1 MNSIGTYIIITLYIT
16 KIAENWRI
24 RGERVLKYCYKNTRN
39 RRGFTLVELM
49 VVLAV
54 SAVLAA
60 LVGGGLIAYVRLAR
74 FQKNESNARAMFQT
88 AQLAVTQL
96 EMAGEKER
104 FAEQV
109 GATGRNGHITKP
121 LNGDMSAEQTAAL
134 NTRIYA
140 LYFDK
145 GTTPAE
151 GSAEATLLNYIKD
164 YVSDESFTDAS
175 FCIEI
180 DGSTGQV
187 FSAFYD
193 SRAEA
198 LRFADNAGNTAC
210 TTLDDRSYTHRRSE
224 TLVGYYCAEDTVN
237 VVNLQQT
244 KLRVRNLHLTNS
256 ETLTLSWGGN
266 SKSYETDTRY
276 TVEIYKDG
284 TEEKLFSVVVTK
296 PAGTQATLPVTFY
309 DEHGTEKETVDYA
322 FPISYSNSNFIL
334 TLDAMNDA
342 AILQATTDEEEVAK
356 SELFSITRFIPNA
369 TDICA
374 KVTASPRAD
383 SVTPYSDSETEQSN
397 TENSHFGKL
406 SGYTATLQY
415 FRHLYNLR
423 WYKGETVLTAEL
435 AKDLDWLSG
444 APVVY
449 CVDGPKAA
457 AKTPSADSPVAWPSL
472 LELKENVTLDGNRHT
487 ITGLQ
492 LRGASV
498 AEKGCRYIGLVGE
511 NSGTIKNLT
520 LADPDVLVN
529 VTAERTANANT
540 VAAGGLNL
548 ALLDKNDHDS
558 DYRDNVRAVG
568 ALCGVST
575 GTVKNC
581 TVKRSKNRTATAR
594 VAASLAFDDE
604 TVVYTR
610 EKDAHGNIEKEPLG
624 IGGLIGSAVPAEN
637 ATLKD
642 LTADSSVTV
651 AGLWVDNGTKAA
663 ADTDPEQAEHTR
675 YTTAGETGI
684 DRAIGVGGVFGVLS
698 LQQNCTVRTLN
709 NAADV
714 YGNVCTGGI
723 AGNICGK
730 SGTQP
735 TLNNLN
741 NTGSVNALAGYQ
753 GYTKGQSLVLGQ
765 FFGGVAGMM
774 QNAAL
779 QGSSSGARSGLS
791 ESDIRALIL
800 QGYNEDRSLN
810 ANSPLQG
817 DFVGGLVGFGG
828 HVTIT
833 GCQTRSGYVL
843 GNTFVGGLVGGLSR
857 RTVWSDSS
865 TNNSHVFGHRYVGGV
880 ASVNSQGSQIS
891 NMTNT
896 GMTAAFGEGAAYV
909 GGIVGLNAGTLTDCT
924 AAVSTNTATNAS
936 RVALLAAMANDHYAN
951 LVGGVAGYNMGKI
964 TWTQSTAVSVLLNGG
979 SLVGGVVGFNDSGAV
994 LALQNDATLT
1004 VGGRI
1009 VAAGDAAG
1017 GLAGMNCAASL
1028 PAVTVKA
1035 ELISGQYCV
1044 GGVVGANLPAADLA
1058 VSGLCT
1064 DGGGNSLQ
1072 AEALAGGIIGY
1083 NRVIAAKPDEQ
1094 NVCARALSL
1103 LPTVTVNND
1112 IATVTPGAGAT
1123 EGTAVVTLSGSNNTV
1138 NVTADAYVGGVVGY
1152 NDKDTK
1158 LTVDNAQNGAA
1169 NSVDKG
1175 ILRSGGSLQATYT
1188 KGSVTVNGNM
1198 AGGII
1203 GYAGPNTALQN
1214 CHNYAGVFHT
1224 SLVGGIAGFNLGT
1237 IQNSALHSN
1246 LGTVQGQYKGIG
1258 GIAGVNAGAIQ
1269 NSLPQ
1274 NAAVNGGQY
1283 VGGVAGINTG
1293 TVSGLNGSAAVRGM
1307 TEVGGAVGENY
1318 GTVETVAALNATVT
1332 ATGDYA
1338 GGLAGKNI
1346 GTGTLQTAAV
1356 SGSVQAANYAGG
1368 LAGQNAQNAKITD
1381 AETKSDL
1388 SVRASGQY
1396 AGGAA
1401 GQNEGTVTGGSY
1413 QGTVYAAADFAGGVA
1428 GENNGTIQN
1437 AAASAKVTCENGQAG
1452 GVAAVNNQTISGG
1465 TVQNC
1470 TVKGGTANLGAVAAV
1485 NSKGGVIKGI
1495 ELKSNITLQGGASV
1509 VGGVAGVNLGTI
1521 GGKDDADRCKVEG
1534 NALTLSL
1541 TAADITFGGA
1551 AGQNDKDAIIN
1562 NVQVA
1567 LNVTRNLEKYR
1578 TLGGVAGN
1586 NNGTLKNCV
1595 FTAGQLGEAVKAS
1608 APATTGA
1615 AKVGDAF
1622 GGMAGVNNGKVEDC
1636 YVKSITLN
1644 VLGESNVEASQDVET
1659 KLNSSSHVGGLV
1671 GRNTE
1676 TGTIKTSFIGT
1687 DGSTAANG
1695 SAVIAKFGFVGGV
1708 AGSNAGTIESCGGHG
1723 TAAAVT
1729 KMETWLT
1736 PDANGDKYTGIN
1748 AMVSDLQYEDYYWIK
1763 GKSANT
1769 DFLALRGVDTAS
1781 ASSGNSQYT
1790 TVYTSGL
1797 AQNQLLVALRGS
1809 ATQYLQR
1816 AAGYLGGIT
1825 GFNTDTG
1832 SLSET
1837 ATGKWFVYCDNGDV
1851 DNAVVG
1857 GMIGQ
1862 NESDQDMS
1870 DLLNCAAVRRFQRTK
1885 NSGDDRN
1892 SGSNSDGGDVYVGG
1906 IIGVQQNRS
1915 GDSWKLRN
1923 VVNYG
1928 SVFNSNSNYIGG
1940 VIAYWVDNG
1949 GTLENC
1955 FNFGTLSTNFNAG
1968 LSQSR
1973 GTVGGIVAMFD
1984 KPVAGGTTNIVSC
1997 QNHGDIKGFGGKA
2010 KMAND
2015 TGGILGKISMKKTD
2029 DYMLLNIS
2037 DCVNGN
2043 ITMQATSMTAGIMGW
2058 LGPWDN
2064 NVYNSQTRIQ
2074 NVEVRID
2081 RCRNY
2086 CVKMDAGNFRVGII
2100 GNRGAGGTT
2109 SGKTVIT
2116 NCFSLFDSSGSTA
2129 IAYIRPIA
2137 DGESVE
2143 VDVNQPNF
2151 FMDKHSFGL
2160 LHETFK
2166 ADPAVLEYLQADAV
2180 NTNGT
2185 TTSYWEANN
2194 DNTAYNKSNVTL
2206 GYRLYAGKNLTTGRY
2221 FAARMEQG
2229 TRLKDITARSSYI
2242 QGSNAENNRDTGSQF
2257 IVKDDGETKQADVL
2271 FTFAESGKKDKV
2283 NEKTMSATQPD
2294 YLDITDDAIQDYY
2307 KYVLDKAY
2315 SLENAKVKDIQ
2326 SVRSDETT
2334 GATTVYGR
2342 YVVTW
2347 AAVPGASYYKV
2358 TVKVWDEDKKSYLP
2372 TDDLPAAAVY
2382 TNRYTFDGLEEYQ
2395 GKKYKVEVQPCNT
2408 TQGKV
2413 TESENAFTFAKTLPT
2428 PQMEVRVFDDIIKM
2442 YVKNID
2448 DYAQIKEDWAITP
2461 SMIGGGWNWSVKYDN
2476 NHFKAQESSNNGKG
2490 YIGLF
2495 SNTTAR
2501 TFPLRASAKT
2511 TQQPSV
2517 EWMQSAQYNVQTY
2530 VPSGNFGGLGTLTMS
2545 NPILT
2550 GITADELTI
2559 ATDLSISGQTYN
2571 PKYRIMLQGKCR
2583 DSSATSVSGQSLKD
2597 QFVTL
2602 QAVETVLSGSVT
2614 HVTFTDLPDYALTEY
2629 YEWRI
2634 LAAPINT
2641 GMGDAVC
2648 RWQYQKGANEYHSSR
2663 EYVRETDGTY
2673 TEYSMSTLYDI
2684 NKYACT
2690 AQKPL
2695 ALKVLPAPVLADT
2708 ANYTLDDNNLLYT
2721 FTWKNVDD
2729 ASDYTYKLYGVT
2741 GDGAEQ
2747 QIELPAEAVE
2757 PTADGT
2763 TGQKLTVRVDKLKN
2777 GASDWHYDTVR
2788 LYVTGVPN
2796 AAGAVGAT
2804 ASKDYTGICTRL
2816 TQPGAPD
2823 SILLTDRDDAEALRY
2838 QITWA
2843 GIADSAL
2850 NGYTLTLEY
2859 KAGENWIFGETL
2871 ETQDTNAQL
2880 TADLEK
2886 YLGKTLR
2893 LRVVAVAA
2901 TGGTVL
2907 QSPYSAYSSEFTV
2920 ATRVASPAATAVQ
2933 FADDKPTQQT
2943 FLSGMEIRF
2952 TVGDTAPSHYVTGY
2966 LFQNETDYTAVK
2978 EKADA
2983 WQNESDPT
2991 AKAAALTA
2999 LQTALQN
3006 ALNDKDTAVCL
3017 VTQESVRTTGL
3028 PAETTADGA
3037 GSKVSF
3043 TLTPELFTMQ
3053 PQYGDWYLLPAV
3065 RTMADGETN
3074 ASSLW
3079 TYYTENAVRVPR
3091 IKLDTPDA
3099 TRVSY
3104 AFTGMARISDTTD
3117 FTTSAESEM
3126 SVKRIAV
3133 EWHADNLYTTADGKT
3148 NTLLANTYTVSV
3160 APKDG
3165 GTPYTLRVTV
3175 QAADKYETDAD
3186 GNTVMDADGNPVV
3199 ETARG
3204 AVTKV
3209 EKSVDS
3215 GATYFEIPS
3224 ENGSWDVSVTQET
3237 DTDGKL
3243 VLKPHPVTLTGKLL
3257 MADNSLRYYQMD
3269 AVPLLQYDAENR
3281 IYRLVLPDLAE
3292 LVYGND
3298 SVLQQFTNTVQ
3309 VTAQGVN
3316 GFAPVQD
3323 SDPKVLT
3330 RDEAGT

>member
-96 EMAGEKER
+96 EMAGKKEQ

-109 GATGRNGHITKP
+109 GATGRNGHITQA
-121 LNGDMSAEQTAAL
+121 LNEDMSAEQTAAL

-164 YVSDESFTDAS
+164 YISDESFTDAS

-284 TEEKLFSVVVTK
+284 TDEKLFSVVVTK

-309 DEHGTEKETVDYA
+309 NADGTEKETVDYA

-342 AILQATTDEEEVAK
+342 AILQATTNEEEIAK

-406 SGYTATLQY
+406 SDNTATLQY

-449 CVDGPKAA
+449 CVDGTKAA

-548 ALLDKNDHDS
+548 ALLDKNDRDS

-575 GTVKNC
+575 GTVENC

-594 VAASLAFDDE
+594 VAASLAFDD
-604 TVVYTR
+604 TTTTYTR
-610 EKDAHGNIEKEPLG
+610 DKDAGGKIEKEPLG
-624 IGGLIGSAVPAEN
+624 VGGLIGSAVPAEN

-663 ADTDPEQAEHTR
+663 ADTDPEQTEHTR

-698 LQQNCTVRTLN
+698 LQQNCTVSTLN

-714 YGNVCTGGI
+714 YGNVCTGGV
-723 AGNICGK
+723 AGNICGQ
-730 SGTQP
+730 SANAT

-774 QNAAL
+774 QNAEL
-779 QGSSSGARSGLS
+779 HSSSSGARSGLS

-800 QGYNEDRSLN
+800 QGYNEERSLN

-833 GCQTRSGYVL
+833 GCRTRSGYVL

-857 RTVWSDSS
+857 ETVWSDSS

-936 RVALLAAMANDHYAN
+936 RVALLAAMANGHYAN
-951 LVGGVAGYNMGKI
+951 LVGGVAGYNMGEI
-964 TWTQSTAVSVLLNGG
+964 TWTQSAAVSVLLDGG

-994 LALQNDATLT
+994 LTLQPGAALT

-1044 GGVVGANLPAADLA
+1044 GGVVGANLPAADLT

-1072 AEALAGGIIGY
+1072 AKALAGGIIGY

-1094 NVCARALSL
+1094 NVCTRALSL
-1103 LPTVTVNND
+1103 LPTVTVEND

-1123 EGTAVVTLSGSNNTV
+1123 EGTAVVTLKNSNNTV

-1152 NDKDTK
+1152 NDNDTK

-1175 ILRSGGSLQATYT
+1175 ILRSGGSLQATYS

-1203 GYAGPNTALQN
+1203 GYAGASTTLQN

-1224 SLVGGIAGFNLGT
+1224 SLVGGIAGFNVGT
-1237 IQNSALHSN
+1237 IQDSALHSN
-1246 LGTVQGQYKGIG
+1246 LGTVQSQYKGIG
-1258 GIAGVNAGAIQ
+1258 GIAGVNAGSIQ

-1293 TVSGLNGSAAVRGM
+1293 KVSGLNGSAAVRGM
-1307 TEVGGAVGENY
+1307 TEVGGAVGANY
-1318 GTVETVAALNATVT
+1318 GTVEAVAALDATVT

-1381 AETKSDL
+1381 ANTDGTL
-1388 SVRASGQY
+1388 SVRASGKY

-1401 GQNEGTVTGGSY
+1401 GQNEGTVTRGSY
-1413 QGTVYAAADFAGGVA
+1413 KGTVYAAADFAGGVA

-1437 AAASAKVTCENGQAG
+1437 AAASARVTCENGQAG

-1509 VGGVAGVNLGTI
+1509 VGGVAGVNRGTI
-1521 GGKDDADRCKVEG
+1521 GGDNADRCMVAG
-1534 NALTLSL
+1534 DALTLSL
-1541 TAADITFGGA
+1541 TAADITLGGA

-1567 LNVTRNLEKYR
+1567 LNVTQKLEKYR

-1595 FTAGQLGEAVKAS
+1595 FTAGQLGEDVEPD

-1636 YVKSITLN
+1636 YVQSITLN

-1676 TGTIKTSFIGT
+1676 TGMIKTSFIGT
-1687 DGSTAANG
+1687 DGSTAADG

-1708 AGSNAGTIESCGGHG
+1708 AGSNAGTIEGCGGHG

-1729 KMETWLT
+1729 QIKTWI
-1736 PDANGDKYTGIN
+1736 DGGDTDIDTMITKLKYTYKDPTSLDN
-1748 AMVSDLQYEDYYWIK
+1748 SFND
-1763 GKSANT
+1763 
-1769 DFLALRGVDTAS
+1769 LRGVDTVKDGS
-1781 ASSGNSQYT
+1781 YT
-1790 TVYTSGL
+1790 DVYDAAKGL
-1797 AQNQLLVALRGS
+1797 AKNQLLVALRGETTAGKRS
-1809 ATQYLQR
+1809 
-1816 AAGYLGGIT
+1816 AGYLGGIT

-1851 DNAVVG
+1851 DNAAVG

-1862 NESDQDMS
+1862 NESDQGMS
-1870 DLLNCAAVRRFQRTK
+1870 NLLNCAAVRRFYRFDNTNDDDNANNQRLKPTQETA
-1885 NSGDDRN
+1885 
-1892 SGSNSDGGDVYVGG
+1892 VGG
-1906 IIGVQQNRS
+1906 VIGVQQNRT
-1915 GDSWKLRN
+1915 GDRWSLTN

-1928 SVFNSNSNYIGG
+1928 TVYNSRSNRMAG
-1940 VIAYWVDNG
+1940 VICLWLDNG

-1955 FNFGTLSTNFNAG
+1955 FNFGTLYANANDG
-1968 LSQSR
+1968 SSS
-1973 GTVGGIVAMFD
+1973 GTAGGIVAKFD
-1984 KPVAGGTTNIVSC
+1984 KPVAGGTTNIVRC
-1997 QNHGDIKGFGGKA
+1997 QSQGDIWWVNKKT
-2010 KMAND
+2010 AND
-2015 TGGILGKISMKKTD
+2015 VGGILGSINMKKADDYLIVNISECVVGDISMAA
-2029 DYMLLNIS
+2029 NSQI
-2037 DCVNGN
+2037 
-2043 ITMQATSMTAGIMGW
+2043 AGMIGW
-2058 LGPWDN
+2058 IGPWEKGTIHN
-2064 NVYNSQTRIQ
+2064 AHVN
-2074 NVEVRID
+2074 ID

-2086 CVKMDAGNFRVGII
+2086 CTTMETDKNPLHGPNETGSGNKIGIA
-2100 GNRGAGGTT
+2100 GNRGAGGETT
-2109 SGKTVIT
+2109 APTTIT
-2116 NCFSLFDSSGSTA
+2116 GCFVLYDGNDSKFA
-2129 IAYIRPIA
+2129 IAYNL
-2137 DGESVE
+2137 
-2143 VDVNQPNF
+2143 VNENIKTYETDNSLTPNF
-2151 FMDKHSFGL
+2151 YMDKYSFNATDGSTRLNGL
-2160 LHETFK
+2160 ENLYENKTVSGWTYTNER
-2166 ADPAVLEYLQADAV
+2166 DPA
-2180 NTNGT
+2180 
-2185 TTSYWEANN
+2185 
-2194 DNTAYNKSNVTL
+2194 NTAQSGDIY
-2206 GYRLYAGKNLTTGRY
+2206 GYRLFAGVNKTADKF
-2221 FAARMEQG
+2221 FAAQVPATTPENINGWSTYLKSITPQSSYIDTKTNLIKNMNTNNAEG
-2229 TRLKDITARSSYI
+2229 KLLFTFTNKDTNANPTLKDIT
-2242 QGSNAENNRDTGSQF
+2242 D
-2257 IVKDDGETKQADVL
+2257 ADVRA
-2271 FTFAESGKKDKV
+2271 FYTQMDKD
-2283 NEKTMSATQPD
+2283 NSIA
-2294 YLDITDDAIQDYY
+2294 
-2307 KYVLDKAY
+2307 DKD
-2315 SLENAKVKDIQ
+2315 VTDIQ
-2326 SVRSDETT
+2326 VSRSDDTT

-2347 AAVPGASYYKV
+2347 DAVPGASYYKV

-2413 TESENAFTFAKTLPT
+2413 TESVDEFTFAKTLPT
-2428 PQMEVRVFDDIIKM
+2428 PQIKL
-2442 YVKNID
+2442 YTKENWVGFYLENLD
-2448 DYAQIKEDWAITP
+2448 DYNGVNEDWEIEVTISGSGRFNTTIRKKKSDFTVTNSGKGWINQYSSDFRGLTP
-2461 SMIGGGWNWSVKYDN
+2461 TFRASVKTVNKSED
-2476 NHFKAQESSNNGKG
+2476 
-2490 YIGLF
+2490 
-2495 SNTTAR
+2495 
-2501 TFPLRASAKT
+2501 
-2511 TQQPSV
+2511 
-2517 EWMQSAQYNVQTY
+2517 WMQSARYNVESYIPQTNY
-2530 VPSGNFGGLGTLTMS
+2530 TDLGNLSITNFAVTGTSTQNLA
-2545 NPILT
+2545 ID
-2550 GITADELTI
+2550 A
-2559 ATDLSISGQTYN
+2559 DLSITGQKYN
-2571 PKYRIMLQGKCR
+2571 PKYRIMLQGRCK
-2583 DSSATSVSGQSLKD
+2583 DSSATSVSGQNLNGKY
-2597 QFVTL
+2597 VTL
-2602 QAVETVLSGSVT
+2602 QAVETVLSGSAT

-2629 YEWRI
+2629 YDWRI
-2634 LAAPINT
+2634 VAAPVNS
-2641 GMGDAVC
+2641 GKGDSIC
-2648 RWQYQKGANEYHSSR
+2648 RWRFRTVGDSNSDPI
-2663 EYVRETDGTY
+2663 EYVREVDGNGQVVY
-2673 TEYSMSTLYDI
+2673 TQYAFHSMKTSYVCCKEQRLNLT
-2684 NKYACT
+2684 
-2690 AQKPL
+2690 
-2695 ALKVLPAPVLADT
+2695 VLPAPVLGA
-2708 ANYTLDDNNLLYT
+2708 ANDTLDDNNLLYT
-2721 FTWKNVDD
+2721 FTWKNVDG
-2729 ASDYTYKLYGVT
+2729 ASGYTYKLYGVT
-2741 GDGAEQ
+2741 ANGAEQ
-2747 QIELPAEAVE
+2747 QIELPTEAVDL
-2757 PTADGT
+2757 TADGT
-2763 TGQKLTVRVDKLKN
+2763 SGQKLTVKVDKLKN

-2788 LYVTGVPN
+2788 LYVTGIP
-2796 AAGAVGAT
+2796 AATGAVGAT
-2804 ASKDYTGICTRL
+2804 ASKDYTDIRTRL

-2823 SILLTDRDDAEALRY
+2823 SILLTDRADAEALRY

-2850 NGYTLTLEY
+2850 NHYALTLEY
-2859 KAGENWIFGETL
+2859 KDGTTWKNGDTL
-2871 ETQDTNAQL
+2871 KTQDTNAQL

-2893 LRVVAVAA
+2893 LRVVAMAA
-2901 TGGTVL
+2901 ADGTVL

-2933 FADDKPTQQT
+2933 FADTKPTQQT
-2943 FLSGMEIRF
+2943 FLSGMKMQF

-2983 WQNESDPT
+2983 WQNASDPT
-2991 AKAAALTA
+2991 AKAAALAA
-2999 LQTALQN
+2999 LQTELQN
-3006 ALNDKDTAVCL
+3006 KLSDKDNAVCL

-3043 TLTPELFTMQ
+3043 TLTPELFAMQ

-3079 TYYTENAVRVPR
+3079 TYYTANAVRVPC

-3104 AFTGMARISDTTD
+3104 AFTGTAHISDTTD

-3175 QAADKYETDAD
+3175 QAADKYETDVD
-3186 GNTVMDADGNPVV
+3186 GNIVMDADGNPVV

-3237 DTDGKL
+3237 DAEGNL
-3243 VLKPHPVTLTGKLL
+3243 VLKSNPVTLTGKLL

-3269 AVPLLQYDAENR
+3269 TVPLLQYDAENR

-3298 SVLQQFTNTVQ
+3298 SALQQFTKTVQ

-3323 SDPKVLT
+3323 SEPAVLT

>member
-1 MNSIGTYIIITLYIT
+1 
-16 KIAENWRI
+16 
-24 RGERVLKYCYKNTRN
+24 
-39 RRGFTLVELM
+39 M
-49 VVLAV
+49 VVLAI
-54 SAVLAA
+54 SAILAA
-60 LVGGGLIAYVRLAR
+60 LVGGGLVGYVRLAR

-96 EMAGEKER
+96 EMAGEKEL

-109 GATGRNGHITKP
+109 GATGRNGHITQA
-121 LNGDMSAEQTAAL
+121 LNEDMTAEQTAAL

-145 GTTPAE
+145 GTAPAA
-151 GSAEATLLNYIKD
+151 GSAEATLLKYIQD

-198 LRFADNAGNTAC
+198 LRFADNAGDTAC

-244 KLRVRNLHLTNS
+244 KLRVRNLHLTDS

-266 SKSYETDTRY
+266 SKSYETDTQY

-284 TEEKLFSVVVTK
+284 TDEKLFSVVVTK

-309 DEHGTEKETVDYA
+309 NADGTEKETVNYTFPLSYA
-322 FPISYSNSNFIL
+322 NSNFIL

-342 AILQATTDEEEVAK
+342 AILQATTDNAEVAK

-383 SVTPYSDSETEQSN
+383 SVTSYSDSETEQSN

-406 SGYTATLQY
+406 SGNTATLQY

-423 WYKGETVLTAEL
+423 WYTGEEKLTAEL

-457 AKTPSADSPVAWPSL
+457 AKTPSADSPVAWPGL
-472 LELKENVTLDGNRHT
+472 PELKENVTLNGKANT

-498 AEKGCRYIGLVGE
+498 AVNGCRYIGLVGE
-511 NSGTIKNLT
+511 NSGTIQNLT

-529 VTAERTANANT
+529 VTAERTANADT

-548 ALLDKNDHDS
+548 ALLDEKDP
-558 DYRDNVRAVG
+558 DYRANVRAVG

-575 GTVKNC
+575 GTVENC

-610 EKDAHGNIEKEPLG
+610 EKDTDGSIEKEPLG
-624 IGGLIGSAVPAEN
+624 VGGLIGSAVPAADKKLQE
-637 ATLKD
+637 

-663 ADTDPEQAEHTR
+663 ANTDPEQAERTRHTQVLP
-675 YTTAGETGI
+675 TASETGI

-698 LQQNCTVRTLN
+698 LQQNCTVSTLY

-730 SGTQP
+730 SADVT

-753 GYTKGQSLVLGQ
+753 GYTQGQSRVLGQ

-779 QGSSSGARSGLS
+779 QNSSSGARSGLS
-791 ESDIRALIL
+791 ESDIKALIL
-800 QGYNEDRSLN
+800 QGYNPDGSLN

-828 HVTIT
+828 HVKLV
-833 GCQTRSGYVL
+833 GCRTRSGYVL

-857 RTVWSDSS
+857 GTVWDDGS

-880 ASVNSQGSQIS
+880 ASVNSQDSQIR

-896 GMTAAFGEGAAYV
+896 GMTAAFGKGAAYV
-909 GGIVGLNAGTLTDCT
+909 GGIVGLNAGTLADCT

-936 RVALLAAMANDHYAN
+936 RVALLDAMAKGCYAD
-951 LVGGVAGYNMGKI
+951 LVGGVAGCNMGKI
-964 TWTQSTAVSVLLNGG
+964 TWTQSAAVSVLLDGG
-979 SLVGGVVGFNDSGAV
+979 SLVGGVVGFNDNDAE
-994 LALQNDATLT
+994 LALQNGAALT

-1009 VAAGDAAG
+1009 VAAGNAAG
-1017 GLAGMNCAASL
+1017 GLAGMNCATNL

-1044 GGVVGANLPAADLA
+1044 GGVVGANLPTADLT

-1072 AEALAGGIIGY
+1072 AKALAGGIIGY
-1083 NRVIAAKPDEQ
+1083 NRVIAAQPGGQ

-1103 LPTVTVNND
+1103 LPTVTVDKD
-1112 IATVTPGAGAT
+1112 IATVTPGTGAET
-1123 EGTAVVTLSGSNNTV
+1123 GTAAVTLNGSSNTV

-1152 NDKDTK
+1152 NDNDTN

-1175 ILRSGGSLQATYT
+1175 ILRGSGSLQATYT
-1188 KGSVTVNGNM
+1188 STGGSVTVNGNM
-1198 AGGII
+1198 AGGIV
-1203 GYAGPNTALQN
+1203 GYAGTNTTLQN

-1224 SLVGGIAGFNLGT
+1224 SLVGGIAGFNVGT
-1237 IQNSALHSN
+1237 IKDSVLHSN
-1246 LGTVQGQYKGIG
+1246 LGTVQGQYTGIG
-1258 GIAGVNAGAIQ
+1258 GIAGVNAGTIQ

-1274 NAAVNGGQY
+1274 NAAVNGGSF

-1293 TVSGLNGSAAVRGM
+1293 TVSRLNGSAAVRGM

-1318 GTVETVAALNATVT
+1318 GTVGADTTLNATVT

-1346 GTGTLQTAAV
+1346 GTLQTAAV
-1356 SGSVQAANYAGG
+1356 SGRVQAANYAGG
-1368 LAGQNAQNAKITD
+1368 LAGHNAKDAAIND
-1381 AETKSDL
+1381 AETENTL
-1388 SVRASGQY
+1388 SVRASGRY

-1401 GQNEGTVTGGSY
+1401 GQNAGTVTGGSY
-1413 QGTVYAAADFAGGVA
+1413 QGTVYAAADFAGGIA

-1437 AAASAKVTCENGQAG
+1437 AAASAKVTCENGKAG

-1465 TVQNC
+1465 RVQNC

-1485 NSKGGVIKGI
+1485 NSKDGVIKGI
-1495 ELKSNITLQGGASV
+1495 ALKSNIDLQGGASV

-1521 GGKDDADRCKVEG
+1521 GGDETADRCTVEG
-1534 NALTLSL
+1534 GALTLSL
-1541 TAADITFGGA
+1541 TAADITLGGA
-1551 AGQNDKDAIIN
+1551 AGQNDENAIIN

-1567 LNVTRNLEKYR
+1567 LNVTQKLEKYR
-1578 TLGGVAGN
+1578 TLGGVAGV
-1586 NNGTLKNCV
+1586 NNGTLKKCV
-1595 FTAGQLGEAVKAS
+1595 FTAGQLGEEVKAN
-1608 APATTGA
+1608 APAARGA
-1615 AKVGDAF
+1615 AKVGDAI
-1622 GGMAGVNNGKVEDC
+1622 GGMAGVNNGTVEGC

-1671 GRNTE
+1671 GRNTK
-1676 TGTIKTSFIGT
+1676 TGMIKNSFIGT

-1708 AGSNAGTIESCGGHG
+1708 AGSNAGKIEGCGGHG
-1723 TAAAVT
+1723 TAEAVT
-1729 KMETWLT
+1729 QIETWI
-1736 PDANGDKYTGIN
+1736 NGGDTTTDTMIEKLKYTY
-1748 AMVSDLQYEDYYWIK
+1748 AEPT
-1763 GKSANT
+1763 SADSSFN
-1769 DFLALRGVDTAS
+1769 ALRGIDTVKEGS
-1781 ASSGNSQYT
+1781 YT
-1790 TVYTSGL
+1790 DVYAAAGL
-1797 AQNQLLVALRGS
+1797 DKNQLLVALRGETTAGKRS
-1809 ATQYLQR
+1809 
-1816 AAGYLGGIT
+1816 AGYLGGIT

-1832 SLSET
+1832 SLNKT

-1851 DNAVVG
+1851 DNAAVG

-1870 DLLNCAAVRRFQRTK
+1870 NLLNCAAVRRFYRFNNT
-1885 NSGDDRN
+1885 NDDDN
-1892 SGSNSDGGDVYVGG
+1892 KGNQNLKTAQETAVGG
-1906 IIGVQQNRS
+1906 VIGVQQNRT
-1915 GDSWKLRN
+1915 GDRWSLTN

-1928 SVFNSNSNYIGG
+1928 TVYNSRSNRMAG
-1940 VIAYWVDNG
+1940 VICLWLDNG
-1949 GTLENC
+1949 GTLQQC
-1955 FNFGTLSTNFNAG
+1955 FNFGTLYANANAG
-1968 LSQSR
+1968 SGS
-1973 GTVGGIVAMFD
+1973 GTAGGIVAKFD
-1984 KPVAGGTTNIVSC
+1984 KPVAGGTTNIVRC
-1997 QNHGDIKGFGGKA
+1997 QSQGDIWWVNQKT
-2010 KMAND
+2010 AND
-2015 TGGILGKISMKKTD
+2015 VGGILGSINMKKVDDYLIVNISECVVGDISMAA
-2029 DYMLLNIS
+2029 NSQI
-2037 DCVNGN
+2037 
-2043 ITMQATSMTAGIMGW
+2043 AGMIAW
-2058 LGPWDN
+2058 IGPWDKGP
-2064 NVYNSQTRIQ
+2064 IQ
-2074 NVEVRID
+2074 NAYVNID

-2086 CVKMDAGNFRVGII
+2086 CTTMQTDTNGGTTGSGYKIGIA
-2100 GNRGAGGTT
+2100 GNRGAGGATT
-2109 SGKTVIT
+2109 APTTIT
-2116 NCFSLFDSSGSTA
+2116 GCFVLYDVNSSQFA
-2129 IAYIRPIA
+2129 IAYNKGNENIKTYET
-2137 DGESVE
+2137 DNSLT
-2143 VDVNQPNF
+2143 PNF
-2151 FMDKHSFGL
+2151 YMDKSSFNA
-2160 LHETFK
+2160 T
-2166 ADPAVLEYLQADAV
+2166 D
-2180 NTNGT
+2180 GT
-2185 TTSYWEANN
+2185 TTRLNGLENLYEDKTVPGWTYTNGN
-2194 DNTAYNKSNVTL
+2194 DPANTAQSNQIY
-2206 GYRLYAGKNLTTGRY
+2206 GYRLFAGVNKTTDKF
-2221 FAARMEQG
+2221 FAAQVPATAPEKINDRSTYLKNITPQNSYIDNSTNLIKNKTTEAPQG
-2229 TRLKDITARSSYI
+2229 KLLFTFTNKDKDANPTLKDIT
-2242 QGSNAENNRDTGSQF
+2242 D
-2257 IVKDDGETKQADVL
+2257 ADVRA
-2271 FTFAESGKKDKV
+2271 FYTQMDKDSNIAEKDV
-2283 NEKTMSATQPD
+2283 TN
-2294 YLDITDDAIQDYY
+2294 IQ
-2307 KYVLDKAY
+2307 V
-2315 SLENAKVKDIQ
+2315 S
-2326 SVRSDETT
+2326 RSDDTN

-2347 AAVPGASYYKV
+2347 DAVPGASYYKV
-2358 TVKVWDEDKKSYLP
+2358 TVKVWDEAKQSYLP
-2372 TDDLPAAAVY
+2372 TDDLPTAAVY
-2382 TNRYTFDGLEEYQ
+2382 TNRYTFDGLEKYQ

-2413 TESENAFTFAKTLPT
+2413 TESENTFTFAQTLPT
-2428 PQMEVRVFDDIIKM
+2428 PQIKL
-2442 YVKNID
+2442 YTKANWFGFYLENLD
-2448 DYAQIKEDWAITP
+2448 DYNNVNEDWEIVLSISGDHNQEIT
-2461 SMIGGGWNWSVKYDN
+2461 MKGKDFTVTG
-2476 NHFKAQESSNNGKG
+2476 FGKG
-2490 YIGLF
+2490 YINHFTGFMGKTL
-2495 SNTTAR
+2495 
-2501 TFPLRASAKT
+2501 TFRASVKT
-2511 TQQPSV
+2511 VNKS
-2517 EWMQSAQYNVQTY
+2517 ENWMQSARYNVESYIPKTNY
-2530 VPSGNFGGLGTLTMS
+2530 SDLGTLSIS
-2545 NPILT
+2545 NFAVT
-2550 GITADELTI
+2550 GTSTENLAIDA
-2559 ATDLSISGQTYN
+2559 DLSITGQKYN
-2571 PKYRIMLQGKCR
+2571 PKYRIMLQGKCN
-2583 DSSATSVSGQSLKD
+2583 DDTETSENGQPLKD
-2597 QFVTL
+2597 KYVTL

-2629 YEWRI
+2629 SEWRI
-2634 LAAPINT
+2634 VAAPVNS
-2641 GMGDAVC
+2641 GKGDSIC
-2648 RWQYQKGANEYHSSR
+2648 RWRFRTVGDSKNDPI
-2663 EYVRETDGTY
+2663 EYVREVDGNGRVVY
-2673 TEYSMSTLYDI
+2673 TQYAFHSMKTSYVCC
-2684 NKYACT
+2684 AE
-2690 AQKPL
+2690 QPL
-2695 ALKVLPAPVLADT
+2695 ALTVLPAPVLAGT
-2708 ANYTLDDNNLLYT
+2708 ANYKLDDNNNLLYT
-2721 FTWKNVDD
+2721 FTWSNVNG
-2729 ASDYTYKLYGVT
+2729 ASRYTYKLYGVT
-2741 GDGAEQ
+2741 ATGAEQ
-2747 QIELPAEAVE
+2747 QIELPTDAVE
-2757 PTADGT
+2757 QTADGAS
-2763 TGQKLTVRVDKLKN
+2763 GQKLTVKVDKLKN
-2777 GASDWHYDTVR
+2777 GASDWHYTTVR
-2788 LYVTGVPN
+2788 LYVTGVPK

-2804 ASKDYTGICTRL
+2804 ASETYTDICTRL

-2850 NGYTLTLEY
+2850 NRYALTLEY
-2859 KAGENWIFGETL
+2859 KDNENWKIGEML
-2871 ETQDTNAQL
+2871 ETQDANAQL

-2893 LRVVAVAA
+2893 LRVVAEAVE
-2901 TGGTVL
+2901 GGTVL
-2907 QSPYSAYSSEFTV
+2907 PSPYSAYSSEFTV
-2920 ATRVASPAATAVQ
+2920 ATRVESPTATAVQ
-2933 FADDKPTQQT
+2933 FADTSPTQQT
-2943 FLSGMEIRF
+2943 FLSGMKMQF
-2952 TVGDTAPSHYVTGY
+2952 TVGDTAASHYVTGY
-2966 LFQNETDYTAVK
+2966 LFRNEEDYK
-2978 EKADA
+2978 EIAALADA
-2983 WQNESDPT
+2983 WQSKTDP
-2991 AKAAALTA
+2991 AEKAAALA
-2999 LQTALQN
+2999 ELQTELQN
-3006 ALNDKDTAVCL
+3006 KLSDKTSAVCL

-3028 PAETTADGA
+3028 PAETTALA
-3037 GSKVSF
+3037 GSTGSTVSL
-3043 TLTPELFTMQ
+3043 TLTTDRFAMQ
-3053 PQYGDWYLLPAV
+3053 PQYGGWYLLPAV
-3065 RTMADGETN
+3065 RTMADNENN

-3079 TYYTENAVRVPR
+3079 TYYTANAVRVPC
-3091 IKLDTPDA
+3091 IKLDKPDA
-3099 TRVSY
+3099 THVSY
-3104 AFTGMARISDTTD
+3104 AFTGAARVSDSPN
-3117 FTTSAESEM
+3117 FTTSAEPEM
-3126 SVKRIAV
+3126 SVNRIAV
-3133 EWHADNLYTTADGKT
+3133 EWHADNLYTTADGDD
-3148 NTLLANTYTVSV
+3148 TLLANTYTVSV
-3160 APKDG
+3160 TPKGG

-3175 QAADKYETDAD
+3175 QAADQYKTDE
-3186 GNTVMDADGNPVV
+3186 NGNPVV
-3199 ETARG
+3199 EVARG

-3209 EKSVDS
+3209 EKSVNG
-3215 GATYFEIPS
+3215 GAYFEIPS

-3237 DTDGKL
+3237 DTEGKP
-3243 VLKPHPVTLTGKLL
+3243 VLKSNPDTLTGKLL
-3257 MADNSLRYYQMD
+3257 VDSSVRYYRMD

-3292 LVYGND
+3292 LVYDDGSGNTEFNE
-3298 SVLQQFTNTVQ
+3298 LQQFTDKVQ

-3316 GFAPVQD
+3316 GFAPVQN
-3323 SDPKVLT
+3323 SEPAELT

>member
-1 MNSIGTYIIITLYIT
+1 MNSIRTYIIITLYIT

-109 GATGRNGHITKP
+109 GATGRNGHITQA
-121 LNGDMSAEQTAAL
+121 LNEDMTAEQTAAL

-145 GTTPAE
+145 GTAPAA
-151 GSAEATLLNYIKD
+151 GSAEATLWEYIKD

-198 LRFADNAGNTAC
+198 LRFADNTGDTAC

-266 SKSYETDTRY
+266 SKSYETDTQY
-276 TVEIYKDG
+276 TVEIYKKD
-284 TEEKLFSVVVTK
+284 TDKKLFSVVVTK
-296 PAGTQATLPVTFY
+296 PAGTQATLPVTLY
-309 DEHGTEKETVDYA
+309 NEDGTEKETADCTFPLSYA
-322 FPISYSNSNFIL
+322 NSNFIL

-342 AILQATTDEEEVAK
+342 AILQATTDNAEVAK

-369 TDICA
+369 TDIYA

-406 SGYTATLQY
+406 SGNTATLQY

-435 AKDLDWLSG
+435 TKDLDWLSG

-449 CVDGPKAA
+449 CVDGTKAA
-457 AKTPSADSPVAWPSL
+457 AKTPAADSPVAWPSL
-472 LELKENVTLDGNRHT
+472 LELKENVTLDGSGHT

-498 AEKGCRYIGLVGE
+498 AKDGCRYIGLVGE
-511 NSGTIKNLT
+511 NSGTIQHLT

-529 VTAERTANANT
+529 VTAESAANANT

-548 ALLDKNDHDS
+548 ALRDDKNDP
-558 DYRDNVRAVG
+558 DYRADVRAVG

-575 GTVKNC
+575 GTVENC

-610 EKDAHGNIEKEPLG
+610 EKGTDGNIDKEPLG
-624 IGGLIGSAVPAEN
+624 VGGLIGSAAPAAGKKLEN
-637 ATLKD
+637 

-663 ADTDPEQAEHTR
+663 ETTTPEQAEHTR
-675 YTTAGETGI
+675 YMQVQGI

-698 LQQNCTVRTLN
+698 LQQNCTVSTLN

-735 TLNNLN
+735 ELNNLN

-753 GYTKGQSLVLGQ
+753 GYTQGQSRVLGQ

-779 QGSSSGARSGLS
+779 KNSSSGARSGLS

-800 QGYNEDRSLN
+800 QGYNADGSLN
-810 ANSPLQG
+810 ASSPLQG

-828 HVTIT
+828 HVKII

-857 RTVWSDSS
+857 GTVWSDGG

-880 ASVNSQGSQIS
+880 ASVNSEGSRIS
-891 NMTNT
+891 KMTNT

-936 RVALLAAMANDHYAN
+936 RVALLDAMANGHYAN
-951 LVGGVAGYNMGKI
+951 LVGGVAGYNMGEI
-964 TWTQSTAVSVLLNGG
+964 TWTEPAAVSVLLDGG
-979 SLVGGVVGFNDSGAV
+979 SLVGGVVGFNDNGAK
-994 LALQNDATLT
+994 LTLQNGATLT

-1072 AEALAGGIIGY
+1072 AKALAGGIIGY
-1083 NRVIAAKPDEQ
+1083 NRVIAARPTEQ

-1103 LPTVTVNND
+1103 LPTVTVEND
-1112 IATVTPGAGAT
+1112 IATVTPGAGAA
-1123 EGTAVVTLSGSNNTV
+1123 GTAAVTLNGSNNTV

-1152 NDKDTK
+1152 NDNDTK

-1175 ILRSGGSLQATYT
+1175 ILRSGGSLQATYI

-1203 GYAGPNTALQN
+1203 GYAGTSTTLQN
-1214 CHNYAGVFHT
+1214 CRNYAGVFHT

-1237 IQNSALHSN
+1237 IKDSALHSN
-1246 LGTVQGQYKGIG
+1246 LGTVQGQYTGIG
-1258 GIAGVNAGAIQ
+1258 GIAGVNAGSIQ

-1307 TEVGGAVGENY
+1307 TEVGGAVGANY
-1318 GTVETVAALNATVT
+1318 GTVKTDTTLNATVT

-1346 GTGTLQTAAV
+1346 GTLQKATV

-1368 LAGQNAQNAKITD
+1368 LAGHNAQNAEITD
-1381 AETKSDL
+1381 ANTDGTL
-1388 SVRASGQY
+1388 SVRASGKY

-1401 GQNEGTVTGGSY
+1401 GQNEGTVTGGAY
-1413 QGTVYAAADFAGGVA
+1413 KGTVYAAADFAGGVA
-1428 GENNGTIQN
+1428 GENNGTIQD
-1437 AAASAKVTCENGQAG
+1437 AVASAKVTCENGQAG
-1452 GVAAVNNQTISGG
+1452 GVAAVNNQMISGG

-1495 ELKSNITLQGGASV
+1495 ALNSGITLQGGASV

-1521 GGKDDADRCKVEG
+1521 GGDAAADRCTVKDG
-1534 NALTLSL
+1534 ALTLSL
-1541 TAADITFGGA
+1541 TAADITLGGA
-1551 AGQNDKDAIIN
+1551 AGQNDENAIIN

-1567 LNVTRNLEKYR
+1567 LNVTQNLEKYR
-1578 TLGGVAGN
+1578 TLGGVAGV
-1586 NNGTLKNCV
+1586 NNGTLNKCV
-1595 FTAGQLGEAVKAS
+1595 FTAGQLGEAVQAS

-1622 GGMAGVNNGKVEDC
+1622 GGMAGVNNGTVEGC
-1636 YVKSITLN
+1636 YVQSITLN

-1676 TGTIKTSFIGT
+1676 TGTIKNSFIGT

-1708 AGSNAGTIESCGGHG
+1708 AGSNAGEIEGCGGHG
-1723 TAAAVT
+1723 TATAVT
-1729 KMETWLT
+1729 QIKNWIDGGDTETDTMIAQL
-1736 PDANGDKYTGIN
+1736 KYT
-1748 AMVSDLQYEDYYWIK
+1748 YK
-1763 GKSANT
+1763 KPTSADSSFN
-1769 DFLALRGVDTAS
+1769 ALRGVDTVKDGGYAD
-1781 ASSGNSQYT
+1781 
-1790 TVYTSGL
+1790 VYATAGL
-1797 AQNQLLVALRGS
+1797 PKNQLLVALRGETTAGKRS
-1809 ATQYLQR
+1809 
-1816 AAGYLGGIT
+1816 AGYLGGIT

-1851 DNAVVG
+1851 DNAAVG

-1870 DLLNCAAVRRFQRTK
+1870 NLLNCAAVRRFYRFDNTNDDDNASNQRLGPTQET
-1885 NSGDDRN
+1885 S
-1892 SGSNSDGGDVYVGG
+1892 VGG
-1906 IIGVQQNRS
+1906 VIGVQQNRT
-1915 GDSWKLRN
+1915 GDRWSLTN

-1928 SVFNSNSNYIGG
+1928 TVYNSRSNRMAG
-1940 VIAYWVDNG
+1940 VICLWLDNG
-1949 GTLENC
+1949 GTLEKC
-1955 FNFGTLSTNFNAG
+1955 FNFGTLYANANAG
-1968 LSQSR
+1968 SSS
-1973 GTVGGIVAMFD
+1973 GTAGGIVAKFD
-1984 KPVAGGTTNIVSC
+1984 KPVAGGTTNIVRC
-1997 QNHGDIKGFGGKA
+1997 QSQGDIWWENQKT
-2010 KMAND
+2010 AND
-2015 TGGILGKISMKKTD
+2015 VGGILGSINMKKVDDYLIVNISECVVGDISMR
-2029 DYMLLNIS
+2029 
-2037 DCVNGN
+2037 
-2043 ITMQATSMTAGIMGW
+2043 A
-2058 LGPWDN
+2058 
-2064 NVYNSQTRIQ
+2064 NSQIAGMIGWIGPHERGTIQ
-2074 NVEVRID
+2074 NAYVNID

-2086 CVKMDAGNFRVGII
+2086 CTKMETYIHPVGGTTGTGNKIGIA
-2100 GNRGAGGTT
+2100 GNRGAGGATT
-2109 SGKTVIT
+2109 APTTIT
-2116 NCFSLFDSSGSTA
+2116 GCFVLYDGNNSQYA
-2129 IAYIRPIA
+2129 IAYNKGNEYIKTYET
-2137 DGESVE
+2137 DDSLT
-2143 VDVNQPNF
+2143 PNF
-2151 FMDKHSFGL
+2151 YMDKSSFNATDGSTRLNGL
-2160 LHETFK
+2160 ENLYEDKNFYASVT
-2166 ADPAVLEYLQADAV
+2166 ANGNDPA
-2180 NTNGT
+2180 
-2185 TTSYWEANN
+2185 
-2194 DNTAYNKSNVTL
+2194 NTAY
-2206 GYRLYAGKNLTTGRY
+2206 GYRLFAGVNKTTQKF
-2221 FAARMEQG
+2221 FAAQVPATAPKDINGWTTYLSNITPQNSYIDTSTNLIKSKEKDKAQG
-2229 TRLKDITARSSYI
+2229 KLLFTFTNKDDNANPTLKDIT
-2242 QGSNAENNRDTGSQF
+2242 D
-2257 IVKDDGETKQADVL
+2257 ADVRA
-2271 FTFAESGKKDKV
+2271 FYTQMDKD
-2283 NEKTMSATQPD
+2283 NSIA
-2294 YLDITDDAIQDYY
+2294 
-2307 KYVLDKAY
+2307 DKD
-2315 SLENAKVKDIQ
+2315 VTDIQ
-2326 SVRSDETT
+2326 VSRSDETT

-2347 AAVPGASYYKV
+2347 KAVPGASYYKV
-2358 TVKVWDEDKKSYLP
+2358 TVKVWDETAQKYLP
-2372 TDDLPAAAVY
+2372 TDNLPAAAVY
-2382 TNRYTFDGLEEYQ
+2382 TNRYTFDGLEKYQ
-2395 GKKYKVEVQPCNT
+2395 GQKYKVEVQPCNT

-2413 TESENAFTFAKTLPT
+2413 TESQNAFTFAQTLPT
-2428 PQMEVRVFDDIIKM
+2428 PQIKL
-2442 YVKNID
+2442 YTKANWFGFYLENLD
-2448 DYAQIKEDWAITP
+2448 DYNAVKEDWEIELSISGDYNQKITKKGKDFTVTGFGKGCINYY
-2461 SMIGGGWNWSVKYDN
+2461 SGFMGKTLTFRASVKTVN
-2476 NHFKAQESSNNGKG
+2476 KSE
-2490 YIGLF
+2490 
-2495 SNTTAR
+2495 
-2501 TFPLRASAKT
+2501 
-2511 TQQPSV
+2511 
-2517 EWMQSAQYNVQTY
+2517 EWMQSARYNVESYIPKQNYTDLGKL
-2530 VPSGNFGGLGTLTMS
+2530 SIDNFAVTGTSTQNLA
-2545 NPILT
+2545 ID
-2550 GITADELTI
+2550 A
-2559 ATDLSISGQTYN
+2559 DLSITGQKYN
-2571 PKYRIMLQGKCR
+2571 PKYRIMLQGKCK
-2583 DSSATSVSGQSLKD
+2583 DDAAISENGQPLKD
-2597 QFVTL
+2597 KYVTL
-2602 QAVETVLSGSVT
+2602 QAVETVLSGSAT

-2629 YEWRI
+2629 YDWRI
-2634 LAAPINT
+2634 VAAPVNS
-2641 GMGDAVC
+2641 GKGDSIC
-2648 RWQYQKGANEYHSSR
+2648 RWRFRTVGDSYSDPI
-2663 EYVRETDGTY
+2663 EYVREVDGNGQVVY
-2673 TEYSMSTLYDI
+2673 TQYAFHSMKTSYVCC
-2684 NKYACT
+2684 KE
-2690 AQKPL
+2690 QPL
-2695 ALKVLPAPVLADT
+2695 NLTVLPAPVLGA
-2708 ANYTLDDNNLLYT
+2708 ANDTLDDNNLLYT
-2721 FTWKNVDD
+2721 FTWSNVAD
-2729 ASDYTYKLYGVT
+2729 ASGYTYKLYGVT
-2741 GDGAEQ
+2741 ATGAEQ

-2757 PTADGT
+2757 LTADGT

-2777 GASDWHYDTVR
+2777 GASDWHYTTVR
-2788 LYVTGVPN
+2788 LYVTGIP
-2796 AAGAVGAT
+2796 ADAGAVGAT
-2804 ASKDYTGICTRL
+2804 ASKDYTDIRTRL

-2850 NGYTLTLEY
+2850 NHYALTLEY
-2859 KAGENWIFGETL
+2859 KDGETWKFGETL

-2893 LRVVAVAA
+2893 LRVVAMAA

-2907 QSPYSAYSSEFTV
+2907 QSPYSAYSNTFTV
-2920 ATRVASPAATAVQ
+2920 ATRVESPEATAVQ

-2983 WQNESDPT
+2983 WQKESDPT
-2991 AKAAALTA
+2991 AKAAALTE
-2999 LQTALQN
+2999 LQTALK
-3006 ALNDKDTAVCL
+3006 DKLKDNTEAVCL

-3028 PAETTADGA
+3028 PAETTAGGT
-3037 GSKVSF
+3037 GSTVSF
-3043 TLTPELFTMQ
+3043 TLTRDLFAMQ

-3079 TYYTENAVRVPR
+3079 TYYTANAENAVRVPR

-3104 AFTGMARISDTTD
+3104 AFTGTARISDTTD
-3117 FTTSAESEM
+3117 FTTYAESEM

-3160 APKDG
+3160 TPKDG

-3175 QAADKYETDAD
+3175 QAADKYETDGT

-3209 EKSVDS
+3209 EKSVD
-3215 GATYFEIPS
+3215 GGEYFEIPS

-3237 DTDGKL
+3237 NADGSVTL
-3243 VLKPHPVTLTGKLL
+3243 EPHPDTLTGKLL

-3292 LVYGND
+3292 LVYDDGKGNTENN
-3298 SVLQQFTNTVQ
+3298 VLQQFTKTVQ

-3323 SDPKVLT
+3323 SDPAVLT
-3330 RDEAGT
+3330 RDEAGA

>member
-1 MNSIGTYIIITLYIT
+1 
-16 KIAENWRI
+16 
-24 RGERVLKYCYKNTRN
+24 
-39 RRGFTLVELM
+39 M
-49 VVLAV
+49 VVLAI
-54 SAVLAA
+54 SAILAA
-60 LVGGGLIAYVRLAR
+60 LVGGGLVGYVRLAR

-96 EMAGEKER
+96 EMAGEKEL

-109 GATGRNGHITKP
+109 GATGRNGHITQA
-121 LNGDMSAEQTAAL
+121 LNEDMTAEQTAAL

-145 GTTPAE
+145 GTAPAA
-151 GSAEATLLNYIKD
+151 GSAEATLLKYIQD

-193 SRAEA
+193 SKAEA
-198 LRFADNAGNTAC
+198 LRFADNAGDTAC
-210 TTLDDRSYTHRRSE
+210 TALDDRSYTHRRSE

-244 KLRVRNLHLTNS
+244 KLRVRNLHLTDS

-266 SKSYETDTRY
+266 SKSYETDTQY

-284 TEEKLFSVVVTK
+284 TDEKLFSVVVTK
-296 PAGTQATLPVTFY
+296 PAGTQATLPVTLY
-309 DEHGTEKETVDYA
+309 NADGTEKETVNYA
-322 FPISYSNSNFIL
+322 FPLSYANSNFIL

-342 AILQATTDEEEVAK
+342 AILQATTDNAEIAK

-369 TDICA
+369 TDIYA

-406 SGYTATLQY
+406 SGNTATLQY

-423 WYKGETVLTAEL
+423 WYTGEEKLTAEL

-449 CVDGPKAA
+449 CVDGTKAA

-472 LELKENVTLDGNRHT
+472 LELKKNVTLDGMTHT

-498 AEKGCRYIGLVGE
+498 AVNGCRYIGLVGE
-511 NSGTIKNLT
+511 NSGTIQNLT

-548 ALLDKNDHDS
+548 ALLDEKDP
-558 DYRDNVRAVG
+558 DYRANVRAVG

-575 GTVKNC
+575 GTVENC

-610 EKDAHGNIEKEPLG
+610 EKDADGSIEKEPLG
-624 IGGLIGSAVPAEN
+624 VGGLIGSAVPAADKKLQE
-637 ATLKD
+637 
-642 LTADSSVTV
+642 LTADSNVTV

-663 ADTDPEQAEHTR
+663 ANTDPEQAERTRHTQVLP
-675 YTTAGETGI
+675 TASETGI

-698 LQQNCTVRTLN
+698 LQQNCTVSTLN

-723 AGNICGK
+723 AGNISGK
-730 SGTQP
+730 SADVT

-741 NTGSVNALAGYQ
+741 NTGSVNALADYQ
-753 GYTKGQSLVLGQ
+753 GYTQGQSRVLGQ

-779 QGSSSGARSGLS
+779 HSSSSGARSGLS
-791 ESDIRALIL
+791 ESDIKALIL
-800 QGYNEDRSLN
+800 QGYNQDGSLN

-828 HVTIT
+828 HVKLV
-833 GCQTRSGYVL
+833 GCRTRSGYVL

-857 RTVWSDSS
+857 GTVWDDGS

-880 ASVNSQGSQIS
+880 ASVNSQDSQIS

-896 GMTAAFGEGAAYV
+896 GMTAAFGKDAAYV

-936 RVALLAAMANDHYAN
+936 RVALLDAMAKGCYAD

-964 TWTQSTAVSVLLNGG
+964 TWTQSAAVSVLLDGG
-979 SLVGGVVGFNDSGAV
+979 SLVGGVVGFNDSGAE
-994 LALQNDATLT
+994 LALQNDAALT

-1009 VAAGDAAG
+1009 VAAGNAAG
-1017 GLAGMNCAASL
+1017 GLAGMNCAANL

-1044 GGVVGANLPAADLA
+1044 GGVVGANLPAADLT

-1072 AEALAGGIIGY
+1072 AKALAGGIIGY
-1083 NRVIAAKPDEQ
+1083 NRVIAAQPGGQ

-1103 LPTVTVNND
+1103 LPTVTVDKD
-1112 IATVTPGAGAT
+1112 IATVTPGTGAET
-1123 EGTAVVTLSGSNNTV
+1123 GTAAVTLNGSSNAV

-1152 NDKDTK
+1152 NDNATN

-1175 ILRSGGSLQATYT
+1175 ILRGSGSLQATYT

-1203 GYAGPNTALQN
+1203 GYAGKNTTLQN
-1214 CHNYAGVFHT
+1214 CRNYAGVFHT
-1224 SLVGGIAGFNLGT
+1224 SLVGGIAGFNVGT
-1237 IQNSALHSN
+1237 IQNSTLCSN
-1246 LGTVQGQYKGIG
+1246 LGTVQAQYTGIG
-1258 GIAGVNAGAIQ
+1258 GIAGVNAGSIQ

-1274 NAAVNGGQY
+1274 NAAVNGGSF

-1307 TEVGGAVGENY
+1307 TEVGGAVGVNY
-1318 GTVETVAALNATVT
+1318 GTVGAGTTLSATVS

-1338 GGLAGKNI
+1338 GGLAGKNN
-1346 GTGTLQTAAV
+1346 GTLQTAAV
-1356 SGSVQAANYAGG
+1356 SGRVQAANYAGG
-1368 LAGQNAQNAKITD
+1368 LAGHNAQTAAINDAKT
-1381 AETKSDL
+1381 ENTL

-1413 QGTVYAAADFAGGVA
+1413 QATVYAAADFAGGVA

-1437 AAASAKVTCENGQAG
+1437 AVASAKVTCENGKAG
-1452 GVAAVNNQTISGG
+1452 GVAAVNNQMISGG

-1495 ELKSNITLQGGASV
+1495 ALHSNIELQGDASV

-1521 GGKDDADRCKVEG
+1521 GGDDPADPCTVADG
-1534 NALTLSL
+1534 ALTLSL
-1541 TAADITFGGA
+1541 TAADITLGGA
-1551 AGQNDKDAIIN
+1551 AGQNDENAIIN

-1567 LNVTRNLEKYR
+1567 LNVTQKLEKYR
-1578 TLGGVAGN
+1578 TLGGVAGV
-1586 NNGTLKNCV
+1586 NNGTLKKCV
-1595 FTAGQLGEAVKAS
+1595 FTAGQLGEEVKAN
-1608 APATTGA
+1608 APAATGA
-1615 AKVGDAF
+1615 AKVGDAI
-1622 GGMAGVNNGKVEDC
+1622 GGMAGVNNGTVEGC

-1671 GRNTE
+1671 GRNTT
-1676 TGTIKTSFIGT
+1676 TGMIKDSFIGT

-1708 AGSNAGTIESCGGHG
+1708 AGSNAGKIEGCGGHG
-1723 TAAAVT
+1723 TAEAVT
-1729 KMETWLT
+1729 KIETWI
-1736 PDANGDKYTGIN
+1736 NGGDTTIDTMIEKLKYTH
-1748 AMVSDLQYEDYYWIK
+1748 DEQT
-1763 GKSANT
+1763 SADSSFN
-1769 DFLALRGVDTAS
+1769 ALRGVDTVKD
-1781 ASSGNSQYT
+1781 GGYT
-1790 TVYTSGL
+1790 DVYAAAGL
-1797 AQNQLLVALRGS
+1797 DKNQLLVALRGETTAS
-1809 ATQYLQR
+1809 KR
-1816 AAGYLGGIT
+1816 SAGYLGGIT

-1832 SLSET
+1832 SLSKT

-1851 DNAVVG
+1851 DNAAVG

-1870 DLLNCAAVRRFQRTK
+1870 NLLNCAAVRRFYRFNNT
-1885 NSGDDRN
+1885 NDDDN
-1892 SGSNSDGGDVYVGG
+1892 KGNQHLKTTQETAVGG
-1906 IIGVQQNRS
+1906 VIGVQQNRT
-1915 GDSWKLRN
+1915 GDRWSLTN

-1928 SVFNSNSNYIGG
+1928 TVYNSRSNRMAG
-1940 VIAYWVDNG
+1940 VICLWLDNG
-1949 GTLENC
+1949 GTLQQC
-1955 FNFGTLSTNFNAG
+1955 FNFGTLYANANAG
-1968 LSQSR
+1968 SGS
-1973 GTVGGIVAMFD
+1973 GTAGGIVAKFD
-1984 KPVAGGTTNIVSC
+1984 KPVAGGTTNIVRC
-1997 QNHGDIKGFGGKA
+1997 QSQGDIWWVNQKT
-2010 KMAND
+2010 AND
-2015 TGGILGKISMKKTD
+2015 VGGILGSINMKKVDDYLIVNISECVVGDISMAA
-2029 DYMLLNIS
+2029 NSQI
-2037 DCVNGN
+2037 
-2043 ITMQATSMTAGIMGW
+2043 AGMIGW
-2058 LGPWDN
+2058 IGPWDKGP
-2064 NVYNSQTRIQ
+2064 IQ
-2074 NVEVRID
+2074 NAYVNID

-2086 CVKMDAGNFRVGII
+2086 CTTMQTDTNGGTTGSGYKIGIA
-2100 GNRGAGGTT
+2100 GNRGAGGATT
-2109 SGKTVIT
+2109 APTTIT
-2116 NCFSLFDSSGSTA
+2116 GCFVLYDVNSPQFA
-2129 IAYIRPIA
+2129 IAYNKGNENIKTYET
-2137 DGESVE
+2137 DNSLT
-2143 VDVNQPNF
+2143 PNF
-2151 FMDKHSFGL
+2151 YMDKSSFNATDGATTTRLNGL
-2160 LHETFK
+2160 EKLYEDKTVPGWTYTNGN
-2166 ADPAVLEYLQADAV
+2166 DPA
-2180 NTNGT
+2180 
-2185 TTSYWEANN
+2185 
-2194 DNTAYNKSNVTL
+2194 NTAQSNQIY
-2206 GYRLYAGKNLTTGRY
+2206 GYRLFAGVNKTTDKF
-2221 FAARMEQG
+2221 FAAQVPATTPEDIGSG
-2229 TRLKDITARSSYI
+2229 TTYLKNITPQSSYI
-2242 QGSNAENNRDTGSQF
+2242 DTNTNLIKNKTTEAPQG
-2257 IVKDDGETKQADVL
+2257 KLL
-2271 FTFAESGKKDKV
+2271 FTFTNKDKY
-2283 NEKTMSATQPD
+2283 ATPTLQ
-2294 YLDITDDAIQDYY
+2294 DITDADVRAFYTQMDKDSNIADKDVTNIQ
-2307 KYVLDKAY
+2307 V
-2315 SLENAKVKDIQ
+2315 S
-2326 SVRSDETT
+2326 RSDDTD

-2347 AAVPGASYYKV
+2347 DAVPGASYYKV
-2358 TVKVWDEDKKSYLP
+2358 TVKVWDEAAQKYLP

-2382 TNRYTFDGLEEYQ
+2382 TNRYTFDGLEKYQ

-2408 TQGKV
+2408 TLGKV
-2413 TESENAFTFAKTLPT
+2413 TESVDEFTFAQTLPT
-2428 PQMEVRVFDDIIKM
+2428 PEMEMRVFDDRVTL

-2448 DYAQIKEDWAITP
+2448 DYDKIDEGWSITP
-2461 SMIGGGWNWSVKYDN
+2461 SMTGGWSWSYEYDN
-2476 NHFKAQESSNNGKG
+2476 NHFKAQASSNNGKG

-2501 TFPLRASAKT
+2501 TFSLRASAKT

-2517 EWMQSAQYNVQTY
+2517 KWMQSAQYNVQTY
-2530 VPSGNFGGLGTLTMS
+2530 VPSGNFGGLGTLNMTD
-2545 NPILT
+2545 PVLT
-2550 GITADELTI
+2550 GTTADTLTI

-2571 PKYRIMLQGKCR
+2571 PKYRIMLQGKCK
-2583 DSSATSVSGQSLKD
+2583 DSSVTSVSGQNLNG
-2597 QFVTL
+2597 QYVTL
-2602 QAVETVLSGSVT
+2602 QAVETVLSGSAT

-2629 YEWRI
+2629 SEWRI

-2673 TEYSMSTLYDI
+2673 TEYSMSTLY
-2684 NKYACT
+2684 NSYACT
-2690 AQKPL
+2690 VQQPL
-2695 ALKVLPAPVLADT
+2695 ALTVLPAPVLGT
-2708 ANYTLDDNNLLYT
+2708 ASYTLDDNNLLYT
-2721 FTWKNVDD
+2721 FTWKNVNG
-2729 ASDYTYKLYGVT
+2729 ASGYTYKLYGVT
-2741 GDGAEQ
+2741 ASGAEQ

-2757 PTADGT
+2757 QIADGAS
-2763 TGQKLTVRVDKLKN
+2763 GQKLTVKVDKLKN
-2777 GASDWHYDTVR
+2777 GASDWHYTTVR
-2788 LYVTGVPN
+2788 LYVTGVP
-2796 AAGAVGAT
+2796 ADAGAVGAT
-2804 ASKDYTGICTRL
+2804 ASKTYEGICTRL

-2823 SILLTDRDDAEALRY
+2823 SILLTNRDDAEALRY

-2850 NGYTLTLEY
+2850 NRYALTLEY
-2859 KAGENWIFGETL
+2859 KVGENWNVGETL

-2893 LRVVAVAA
+2893 LRVVAKAA
-2901 TGGTVL
+2901 EGGTVL
-2907 QSPYSAYSSEFTV
+2907 PSPYSAYSSEFIV
-2920 ATRVASPAATAVQ
+2920 ATRVASPTATAVK
-2933 FADDKPTQQT
+2933 FADIQPTQQT
-2943 FLSGMEIRF
+2943 FLSGMEMQF
-2952 TVGDTAPSHYVTGY
+2952 TVGDTAASHYVTGY
-2966 LFQNETDYTAVK
+2966 LFRDVADYTAVK

-2983 WQNESDPT
+2983 WQSKTDP
-2991 AKAAALTA
+2991 AEKAAALAA
-2999 LQTALQN
+2999 LQKELQ
-3006 ALNDKDTAVCL
+3006 DKLSDNTKAVCL

-3028 PAETTADGA
+3028 PAETTALADGT
-3037 GSKVSF
+3037 GSTVSL
-3043 TLTPELFTMQ
+3043 TLTPDRFAMQ
-3053 PQYGDWYLLPAV
+3053 PQYGGWYLLPAV
-3065 RTMADGETN
+3065 RTMADNETD

-3079 TYYTENAVRVPR
+3079 TYYTENAVQVPR
-3091 IKLDTPDA
+3091 IKLDKPDA
-3099 TRVSY
+3099 TRKSY
-3104 AFTGMARISDTTD
+3104 AFTGTARVSDSPN
-3117 FTTSAESEM
+3117 FASSAESEM
-3126 SVKRIAV
+3126 SVNRIAV
-3133 EWHADNLYTTADGKT
+3133 VWTADNLYTTADDD
-3148 NTLLANTYTVSV
+3148 TLLANTYTVSV
-3160 APKDG
+3160 TPKD

-3175 QAADKYETDAD
+3175 QAADQYQT
-3186 GNTVMDADGNPVV
+3186 DADGNPVV
-3199 ETARG
+3199 EIARG

-3209 EKSVDS
+3209 EKSVDG
-3215 GATYFEIPS
+3215 GAYFEIPS
-3224 ENGSWDVSVTQET
+3224 ANGSWDVSVTQET
-3237 DTDGKL
+3237 DTEGKVTL
-3243 VLKPHPVTLTGKLL
+3243 ESHPVTLTGKLL
-3257 MADNSLRYYQMD
+3257 VDNSVRYYQMD

-3292 LVYGND
+3292 LVYDDGNGNTEFNE
-3298 SVLQQFTNTVQ
+3298 LQQFTDRVQ

-3316 GFAPVQD
+3316 GFAPVQA
-3323 SDPKVLT
+3323 SEPAELT